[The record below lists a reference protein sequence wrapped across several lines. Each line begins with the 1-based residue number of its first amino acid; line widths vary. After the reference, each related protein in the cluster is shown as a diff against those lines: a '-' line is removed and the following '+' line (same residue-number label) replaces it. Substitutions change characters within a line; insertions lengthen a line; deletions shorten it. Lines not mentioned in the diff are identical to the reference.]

1 MWQYNYDA
9 LLAPDELE
17 HSGRKGMK
25 WYQHIFTKKDG
36 SLNYLGKRKAKKM
49 KDDYTRLTGKQLR
62 RNPTK
67 SKGTKP
73 VNEMTDAQIRK
84 RIERI
89 GLENELNS
97 LQPAKVSK
105 GKAIIQKLSK
115 NLTDMAIER
124 GTQIIGD
131 YVEKNVRS
139 KLGIDAKSTKSIS
152 QILADKAKD
161 SENQWKIIEYQR
173 KIDNAKAKTRSEA
186 DSKHQ
191 SDNNNQQQSNSRKE
205 EHSNKNKTNRTTS
218 KHTNSDDILRGTV
231 DDIPSGTCETGRQY
245 IAYLL
250 EDKHR

>member
-67 SKGTKP
+67 SKGSKP
-73 VNEMTDAQIRK
+73 VNEMTDVQIRK

-89 GLENELNS
+89 RLENELNS

-105 GKAIIQKLSK
+105 GKAITQKLSR

-124 GTQIIGD
+124 GTRILGD
-131 YVEKNVRS
+131 YVEKNVRN
-139 KLGIDAKSTKSIS
+139 KLGLSAQSTKSQS
-152 QILADKAKD
+152 QILADKARD
-161 SENQWKIIEYQR
+161 LENQWKIIENQR
-173 KIDNAKAKTRSEA
+173 KIDNAKAKARSAAE
-186 DSKHQ
+186 S
-191 SDNNNQQQSNSRKE
+191 QQQSNSRKE
-205 EHSNKNKTNRTTS
+205 EQNNKHEANRTTS
-218 KHTNSDDILRGTV
+218 QHTNSDDILSGTV
-231 DDIPSGTCETGRQY
+231 EDIPSGTRETGRQY

>member
-49 KDDYTRLTGKQLR
+49 KDNYTNLTGKQLR

-67 SKGTKP
+67 SKGSKP

-89 GLENELNS
+89 RLENELNS
-97 LQPAKVSK
+97 LQPVKVSK
-105 GKAIIQKLSK
+105 GKAITQKLSR

-124 GTQIIGD
+124 GTRILGD
-131 YVEKNVRS
+131 YVEKNVRN
-139 KLGIDAKSTKSIS
+139 KLGLNAQSTKSQS
-152 QILADKAKD
+152 QILADKARD
-161 SENQWKIIEYQR
+161 LENQWKIIENQR
-173 KIDNAKAKTRSEA
+173 KIDNAKARSA
-186 DSKHQ
+186 AAT
-191 SDNNNQQQSNSRKE
+191 QQQSNSQKE
-205 EHSNKNKTNRTTS
+205 EQSNKHATNRTKS
-218 KHTNSDDILRGTV
+218 QRTNSDDILRGTV
-231 DDIPSGTCETGRQY
+231 EDIPSGTRETGRQY

>member
-67 SKGTKP
+67 SKGPKP

-105 GKAIIQKLSK
+105 GKAIVQKLSR

-124 GTQIIGD
+124 GTQILGD

-139 KLGIDAKSTKSIS
+139 KLGIDAQSTKSKS

-161 SENQWKIIEYQR
+161 LENQWKIIENQR
-173 KIDNAKAKTRSEA
+173 KIDNAKARSAA
-186 DSKHQ
+186 DSKQQ
-191 SDNNNQQQSNSRKE
+191 SDKNNQQQSTSRKE
-205 EHSNKNKTNRTTS
+205 EQSNEHNTNRTTS

-231 DDIPSGTCETGRQY
+231 DDIPSGTFETGRQY

-250 EDKHR
+250 EDNHR

>member
-49 KDDYTRLTGKQLR
+49 KDNYTRLTGKQLR

-67 SKGTKP
+67 SKESKP

-89 GLENELNS
+89 RLENELNS

-105 GKAIIQKLSK
+105 GKAITQKLSR

-124 GTQIIGD
+124 GTRILGD

-139 KLGIDAKSTKSIS
+139 KLGLSGQSTKSQS

-161 SENQWKIIEYQR
+161 LENQWKIIENQR
-173 KIDNAKAKTRSEA
+173 KIDNAKAKAHSAAE
-186 DSKHQ
+186 S
-191 SDNNNQQQSNSRKE
+191 QQQSNKNNQQSNSQKE
-205 EHSNKNKTNRTTS
+205 EQSNKHETNRSTS
-218 KHTNSDDILRGTV
+218 QHTNSDDILRGTIE
-231 DDIPSGTCETGRQY
+231 DIPSGTRETGRQY

>member
-89 GLENELNS
+89 RLENELNS

-105 GKAIIQKLSK
+105 GKAIVQKLSR

-124 GTQIIGD
+124 GTRMLGD

-139 KLGIDAKSTKSIS
+139 KLGLNAQSTKSQS
-152 QILADKAKD
+152 QILADKARD
-161 SENQWKIIEYQR
+161 LENQWKIIENQR
-173 KIDNAKAKTRSEA
+173 KIDNAKARSA
-186 DSKHQ
+186 AA
-191 SDNNNQQQSNSRKE
+191 NQQQSNSRKE
-205 EHSNKNKTNRTTS
+205 EQSNKNETNRTTS

>member
-49 KDDYTRLTGKQLR
+49 KDDYTRLTDKQLR

-67 SKGTKP
+67 SKGPKP

-89 GLENELNS
+89 RLENELNS

-105 GKAIIQKLSK
+105 GKAITQKLSR

-124 GTQIIGD
+124 GTRILGD

-139 KLGIDAKSTKSIS
+139 KLGLNAQSTKSQS
-152 QILADKAKD
+152 QILADKARD
-161 SENQWKIIEYQR
+161 LENQWKIIENQR
-173 KIDNAKAKTRSEA
+173 KIDNAKARS
-186 DSKHQ
+186 DK
-191 SDNNNQQQSNSRKE
+191 NNQQQSNSQKE
-205 EHSNKNKTNRTTS
+205 EQNNKHETNRTTS
-218 KHTNSDDILRGTV
+218 QHTNSADILRGTV
-231 DDIPSGTCETGRQY
+231 DDIPSGTFETGRQY

>member
-67 SKGTKP
+67 SKGPKP

-89 GLENELNS
+89 RLENELNS

-105 GKAIIQKLSK
+105 GKAIIQKLSR

-124 GTQIIGD
+124 GTRMIGD

-139 KLGIDAKSTKSIS
+139 KLGLNAQSTKSKS
-152 QILADKAKD
+152 QILADKARD
-161 SENQWKIIEYQR
+161 LENQWKIIENQR
-173 KIDNAKAKTRSEA
+173 KIDNAKARSAA

-191 SDNNNQQQSNSRKE
+191 SDKNNQQQSNSRKE
-205 EHSNKNKTNRTTS
+205 EQSNEHNTNRTTS
-218 KHTNSDDILRGTV
+218 QHTNSDDILRGTV
-231 DDIPSGTCETGRQY
+231 DDIPSGTFETGRQY

>member
-67 SKGTKP
+67 SKGPKP

-89 GLENELNS
+89 RLENELNS

-105 GKAIIQKLSK
+105 GKAITQKLSR

-124 GTQIIGD
+124 GTRMLGD

-139 KLGIDAKSTKSIS
+139 KLGLNAQSTKSQS
-152 QILADKAKD
+152 QILADKARD
-161 SENQWKIIEYQR
+161 LENQWKIIENQR
-173 KIDNAKAKTRSEA
+173 KIDNAKARSA
-186 DSKHQ
+186 AA
-191 SDNNNQQQSNSRKE
+191 NQQQSNSRKE
-205 EHSNKNKTNRTTS
+205 EQSNKNETNRTTS

-231 DDIPSGTCETGRQY
+231 EDIPSGTYETGRQY

>member
-89 GLENELNS
+89 RLENELNS

-105 GKAIIQKLSK
+105 GKAITQKLSR

-124 GTQIIGD
+124 GTRMLGD

-139 KLGIDAKSTKSIS
+139 KLGLNAQSTKSQS
-152 QILADKAKD
+152 QILADKARD
-161 SENQWKIIEYQR
+161 LENQWKIIENQR
-173 KIDNAKAKTRSEA
+173 KIDNAKARSA
-186 DSKHQ
+186 AA
-191 SDNNNQQQSNSRKE
+191 NQQQSNSRKE
-205 EHSNKNKTNRTTS
+205 EQSNKNETNRTTS

-231 DDIPSGTCETGRQY
+231 EDIPSGTYETGRQY

>member
-49 KDDYTRLTGKQLR
+49 KDDYTKLTGKQLR

-67 SKGTKP
+67 NKGTKP

-173 KIDNAKAKTRSEA
+173 KIDNAKARSAA

-191 SDNNNQQQSNSRKE
+191 SDKNNQQQSNSRKE
-205 EHSNKNKTNRTTS
+205 EQSNDHNTNRTTS

>member
-73 VNEMTDAQIRK
+73 VNEMSDAQIRK

-89 GLENELNS
+89 RLENELNS

-105 GKAIIQKLSK
+105 GKAITQKLSR

-124 GTQIIGD
+124 GTRILGD

-139 KLGIDAKSTKSIS
+139 KLGLNAQSTKSQS
-152 QILADKAKD
+152 QILADKARD
-161 SENQWKIIEYQR
+161 LENQWKIIENQR
-173 KIDNAKAKTRSEA
+173 KIDNAKARS
-186 DSKHQ
+186 DK
-191 SDNNNQQQSNSRKE
+191 NNQQQSNSQKE
-205 EHSNKNKTNRTTS
+205 EQNNKHETNRTTS
-218 KHTNSDDILRGTV
+218 QHTNSDDILRGTV
-231 DDIPSGTCETGRQY
+231 DDIPSGTFETGRQY

>member
-49 KDDYTRLTGKQLR
+49 KDDYTKLTGKQLR

-67 SKGTKP
+67 NKGTKP

-89 GLENELNS
+89 RLENELNS

-105 GKAIIQKLSK
+105 GKAITQKLSR

-124 GTQIIGD
+124 GTRMLGD

-139 KLGIDAKSTKSIS
+139 KLGLNAQSTKSQS
-152 QILADKAKD
+152 QILADKARD
-161 SENQWKIIEYQR
+161 LENQWKIIENQR
-173 KIDNAKAKTRSEA
+173 KIDNAKAKTRSAAE
-186 DSKHQ
+186 SQ
-191 SDNNNQQQSNSRKE
+191 QRSDKNNQQQSNSQKE
-205 EHSNKNKTNRTTS
+205 EQNNKHETNRTTS
-218 KHTNSDDILRGTV
+218 KHTNYDDILRGTV

>member
-67 SKGTKP
+67 SKGPKP

-89 GLENELNS
+89 RLENELDS

-105 GKAIIQKLSK
+105 GKAITRKLSR
-115 NLTDMAIER
+115 NLTDMASER
-124 GTQIIGD
+124 GTRILGD
-131 YVEKNVRS
+131 YVEKNVRRKVGRNAQATRS
-139 KLGIDAKSTKSIS
+139 QS
-152 QILADKAKD
+152 QILADKARD
-161 SENQWKIIEYQR
+161 LENQWKIIENQR
-173 KIDNAKAKTRSEA
+173 KIDNAKARSAAE
-186 DSKHQ
+186 SQ
-191 SDNNNQQQSNSRKE
+191 QRSDKNNQQQSNSQKE
-205 EHSNKNKTNRTTS
+205 EQNNKHETNRTTS
-218 KHTNSDDILRGTV
+218 QHTNSDDILRGTV
-231 DDIPSGTCETGRQY
+231 DDIPSGTYETGRQY

>member
-89 GLENELNS
+89 RLENELNS

-105 GKAIIQKLSK
+105 GKAITQKLSR

-124 GTQIIGD
+124 GTRMLGD

-139 KLGIDAKSTKSIS
+139 KLGLNAQSTKSQS
-152 QILADKAKD
+152 QILADKARD
-161 SENQWKIIEYQR
+161 LENQWKIIENQR
-173 KIDNAKAKTRSEA
+173 KIDNAKAKTRS
-186 DSKHQ
+186 DK
-191 SDNNNQQQSNSRKE
+191 NNQQQSNSQKE
-205 EHSNKNKTNRTTS
+205 EQNNKHETNRTTS
-218 KHTNSDDILRGTV
+218 QHTNSDDILRGTV

>member
-67 SKGTKP
+67 SEGTKP

-89 GLENELNS
+89 RLENELNS

-105 GKAIIQKLSK
+105 GKAITQKLSR

-124 GTQIIGD
+124 GTRILGD

-139 KLGIDAKSTKSIS
+139 KLGLNAQSTKSQS
-152 QILADKAKD
+152 QILADKARD
-161 SENQWKIIEYQR
+161 LENQWKIIENQR
-173 KIDNAKAKTRSEA
+173 KIDNAKARS
-186 DSKHQ
+186 DK
-191 SDNNNQQQSNSRKE
+191 NNQQQSNSQKE
-205 EHSNKNKTNRTTS
+205 EQNNKHETNRTTS
-218 KHTNSDDILRGTV
+218 QHTNSDDILRGTV
-231 DDIPSGTCETGRQY
+231 DDIPSGTFETGRQY

>member
-73 VNEMTDAQIRK
+73 VKEMSDAQIRK

-89 GLENELNS
+89 RLENELNS

-105 GKAIIQKLSK
+105 GKAITQKLSR

-124 GTQIIGD
+124 GTRMLGD

-139 KLGIDAKSTKSIS
+139 KLGLNAQSTKSQS
-152 QILADKAKD
+152 QILADKARD
-161 SENQWKIIEYQR
+161 LENQWKIIENQR
-173 KIDNAKAKTRSEA
+173 KIDNAKARS
-186 DSKHQ
+186 DK
-191 SDNNNQQQSNSRKE
+191 NNQQQSNSQKE
-205 EHSNKNKTNRTTS
+205 EQNNKHETNRTTS
-218 KHTNSDDILRGTV
+218 QHTNSDDILRGTV
-231 DDIPSGTCETGRQY
+231 DDIPSGTFETGRQY

>member
-49 KDDYTRLTGKQLR
+49 KDDYTRLTDKQLR

-67 SKGTKP
+67 SKGPKP

-89 GLENELNS
+89 RLENELNS

-105 GKAIIQKLSK
+105 GKAITQKLSR

-124 GTQIIGD
+124 GTRILGD

-139 KLGIDAKSTKSIS
+139 KLGLNAQSTKSQS
-152 QILADKAKD
+152 QILADKARD
-161 SENQWKIIEYQR
+161 LENQWKIIENQR
-173 KIDNAKAKTRSEA
+173 KIDNAKARS
-186 DSKHQ
+186 DK
-191 SDNNNQQQSNSRKE
+191 NNQQQSNSQKE
-205 EHSNKNKTNRTTS
+205 EQNNKHETNRTTS
-218 KHTNSDDILRGTV
+218 QHTNSDDILRGTV

>member
-36 SLNYLGKRKAKKM
+36 SLNYLGKRKVKKM

-89 GLENELNS
+89 RLENELNS
-97 LQPAKVSK
+97 LQPVKVSK
-105 GKAIIQKLSK
+105 GKAITQKLSR

-124 GTQIIGD
+124 GTRMLGD

-139 KLGIDAKSTKSIS
+139 KLGLNAQSTKSQS
-152 QILADKAKD
+152 QILADKARD
-161 SENQWKIIEYQR
+161 LENQWKIIENQR
-173 KIDNAKAKTRSEA
+173 KIDNAKARSAA

-191 SDNNNQQQSNSRKE
+191 SDKNNQQQSNSQKE
-205 EHSNKNKTNRTTS
+205 EQNNKHETNRTTS
-218 KHTNSDDILRGTV
+218 QHTNSDDILRGTV

>member
-67 SKGTKP
+67 SKGSKP

-89 GLENELNS
+89 RLENELNS
-97 LQPAKVSK
+97 LQPSKVSK
-105 GKAIIQKLSK
+105 GKAITQKLSR
-115 NLTDMAIER
+115 NLTDTAIER
-124 GTQIIGD
+124 GTRILGD

-139 KLGIDAKSTKSIS
+139 KLGLNAQSTKSQS
-152 QILADKAKD
+152 QILADKARD
-161 SENQWKIIEYQR
+161 LENQWKIIENQR
-173 KIDNAKAKTRSEA
+173 KIDNAKARSAAE
-186 DSKHQ
+186 SQ
-191 SDNNNQQQSNSRKE
+191 QRSDKNNQQQSNSRKE
-205 EHSNKNKTNRTTS
+205 EQSDKHETNRTTS
-218 KHTNSDDILRGTV
+218 QRANPGDILRGTV
-231 DDIPSGTCETGRQY
+231 EDIPSGTRETGRQY

>member
-36 SLNYLGKRKAKKM
+36 SLNYIGKRKAKKM

-67 SKGTKP
+67 SKGPKP

-89 GLENELNS
+89 RLENELNS

-105 GKAIIQKLSK
+105 GKAIKQKLSR

-124 GTQIIGD
+124 GTRMLGD

-139 KLGIDAKSTKSIS
+139 KLGLNAQSTKSQS
-152 QILADKAKD
+152 QILADKARD
-161 SENQWKIIEYQR
+161 LENQWKIIENQR
-173 KIDNAKAKTRSEA
+173 KIDNAKARSAA

-191 SDNNNQQQSNSRKE
+191 SDKNNQQQSNSRKE
-205 EHSNKNKTNRTTS
+205 EQSNEHNTNRTPS
-218 KHTNSDDILRGTV
+218 QHTNSDDILRVTV

>member
-25 WYQHIFTKKDG
+25 WYHHIFTKKDG
-36 SLNYLGKRKAKKM
+36 SLNYLGKRKANKM

-89 GLENELNS
+89 RLENELNS

-105 GKAIIQKLSK
+105 GKAITQKLSR

-124 GTQIIGD
+124 GTRILGD

-139 KLGIDAKSTKSIS
+139 KLGLNAQSTKSQS
-152 QILADKAKD
+152 QILADKARD
-161 SENQWKIIEYQR
+161 LENQWKIIENQR
-173 KIDNAKAKTRSEA
+173 KIDNAKAKTRSAAE
-186 DSKHQ
+186 SQ
-191 SDNNNQQQSNSRKE
+191 QRSDKNNQQQSNSQKE
-205 EHSNKNKTNRTTS
+205 EHNNKHETNRTTS
-218 KHTNSDDILRGTV
+218 KHTNSDHILRGTV

>member
-49 KDDYTRLTGKQLR
+49 KDNYTNLTGKQLR

-67 SKGTKP
+67 SKGSKP

-89 GLENELNS
+89 RLENELNS
-97 LQPAKVSK
+97 LQPVKVSK
-105 GKAIIQKLSK
+105 GKAITQKLSR

-124 GTQIIGD
+124 GTRILGD
-131 YVEKNVRS
+131 YVEKNVRN
-139 KLGIDAKSTKSIS
+139 KLGLNAQSTKSQS
-152 QILADKAKD
+152 QILADKARD
-161 SENQWKIIEYQR
+161 LENQWKIIENQR
-173 KIDNAKAKTRSEA
+173 KIDNAKARSA
-186 DSKHQ
+186 AAT
-191 SDNNNQQQSNSRKE
+191 QQQSNSQKE
-205 EHSNKNKTNRTTS
+205 EQSNKHATNRTKS
-218 KHTNSDDILRGTV
+218 QRTNSDDILRGTV
-231 DDIPSGTCETGRQY
+231 EDIPSGTRETGRQY

-250 EDKHR
+250 EDKHRWVNNNGII

>member
-67 SKGTKP
+67 SKGSKP

-89 GLENELNS
+89 RLENELNS

-105 GKAIIQKLSK
+105 GKAITQKLSR
-115 NLTDMAIER
+115 NLTDMAVER
-124 GTQIIGD
+124 GTRILGD
-131 YVEKNVRS
+131 YVEKNVRN
-139 KLGIDAKSTKSIS
+139 KLGLNAQSTKSQS
-152 QILADKAKD
+152 QILADKARD
-161 SENQWKIIEYQR
+161 LENQWKIIENQR
-173 KIDNAKAKTRSEA
+173 KIDNAKARSA
-186 DSKHQ
+186 AATQQQ
-191 SDNNNQQQSNSRKE
+191 SDKNNQQQSNSRKE
-205 EHSNKNKTNRTTS
+205 EQSNKHETNRTTS
-218 KHTNSDDILRGTV
+218 QNTNSDDILRGTV
-231 DDIPSGTCETGRQY
+231 EDIPSRTRETGRQY

-250 EDKHR
+250 KDKHR

>member
-67 SKGTKP
+67 SKGPKP

-89 GLENELNS
+89 RLENELNS

-105 GKAIIQKLSK
+105 GKAITQKLSR

-124 GTQIIGD
+124 GTRMLGD

-139 KLGIDAKSTKSIS
+139 KLGLNAQSTKSQS
-152 QILADKAKD
+152 QILADKARD
-161 SENQWKIIEYQR
+161 LENQWKIIENQR
-173 KIDNAKAKTRSEA
+173 KIDNAKARSAA
-186 DSKHQ
+186 DSKH
-191 SDNNNQQQSNSRKE
+191 QQSNSRKE
-205 EHSNKNKTNRTTS
+205 EQSNEHNTNRTTS